1 MLKRLAILALLC
13 VPFVSAKSYVIS
25 LPNKTQVGTA
35 VLKPGDYSLSVNGS
49 EAVLT
54 DDNGHRTKVTAKVEA
69 ADAVF
74 PYTSAVCTP
83 VNGVDQL
90 EYVAIKGT
98 KDKILLNR

>member
-49 EAVLT
+49 EACL
-54 DDNGHRTKVTAKVEA
+54 RTTMATGQSHGEGGGGRRCVSLH
-69 ADAVF
+69 F
-74 PYTSAVCTP
+74 G
-83 VNGVDQL
+83 GVHSGERRDQL
-90 EYVAIKGT
+90 EYVPLRARRT
-98 KDKILLNR
+98 RSF